1 MNGMAS
7 RSRLRIALI
16 GYGKM
21 GRIIDTL
28 GTGLGHTIV
37 ARIDRVSVSEL
48 RELLCAAS
56 PDVAIEF
63 TTPSSAP
70 ENIACCLGAGI
81 PVVCGTTGWYEHL
94 ADIKTLLASTP
105 GSALFYAPNFSIG
118 VNIALRT
125 ASLLAK
131 FQRQFPQYA
140 VSIEE
145 THHTAKLDAPS
156 GTAIALAQPF
166 LAKEDGGTERG
177 GYASW
182 QLVSEGAEAA
192 ENILPITAHRI
203 GEVAGIHTLR
213 LDSAQD
219 TLTLTHSAKSREG
232 FALGALAAAEFLVGR
247 SGLFTMEDLL

>member
-1 MNGMAS
+1 MYEMGSSA
-7 RSRLRIALI
+7 RLRIALV

-21 GRIIDTL
+21 GHILDTL
-28 GTGLGHTIV
+28 GTRHGHSIV
-37 ARIDRVSVSEL
+37 ARIDKVSPVEL
-48 RELLCAAS
+48 SGLLRSSAA
-56 PDVAIEF
+56 DVAIEF
-63 TTPSSAP
+63 TTPASAP
-70 ENIACCLGAGI
+70 ENISACVAAGI
-81 PVVCGTTGWYEHL
+81 PVVCGTTGWYDHL
-94 ADIKTLLASTP
+94 ADIKTLLVATP

-131 FQRQFPQYA
+131 FRRQFPQYA

-166 LAKEDGGTERG
+166 LAKEEGGTAER

-182 QLVSEGAEAA
+182 QLVSEGSEAT
-192 ENILPITAHRI
+192 ENVLPITAHRM
-203 GEVAGIHTLR
+203 GEVAGIHTLC

-232 FALGALAAAEFLVGR
+232 FARGALAAAEFLVGR